1 MLRIRDLA
9 VVCVVVCLTLGIA
22 ARSEASFITAPD
34 FVVTQAPDGFSF
46 DGHFN
51 QDNDVA
57 LIEFSIDFQSTF
69 QVLVTSFNE
78 LNGFNP
84 NLFLLNTDGTQA
96 EGLDAEG
103 TPIEVNNQD
112 AGNSPLIA
120 TIAKGSY
127 VLAITQQFNLPNITS
142 PGFSMDDSPFY
153 TCDFLEASTGC
164 TGFIDPFVDTFPT
177 PRSNRVA
184 GSVAITSLEQPA
196 PVPEP
201 GTLTLLAGGLGA
213 LAARRR
219 RRRASNE
226 QRVLPVVTLGQSR
239 R

>member
-1 MLRIRDLA
+1 M
-9 VVCVVVCLTLGIA
+9 
-22 ARSEASFITAPD
+22 
-34 FVVTQAPDGFSF
+34 VVTQAADGFSF
-46 DGHFN
+46 HGHFN

-84 NLFLLNTDGTQA
+84 NLFLLNPDGTQA
-96 EGLDAEG
+96 EGLDAEA

-127 VLAITQQFNLPNITS
+127 VLAVGQQFNLPNITN

-153 TCDFLEASTGC
+153 YVRSFWKSQPVARGSSIPLSTHFLRRARTES
-164 TGFIDPFVDTFPT
+164 
-177 PRSNRVA
+177 
-184 GSVAITSLEQPA
+184 PA
-196 PVPEP
+196 P
-201 GTLTLLAGGLGA
+201 L
-213 LAARRR
+213 
-219 RRRASNE
+219 
-226 QRVLPVVTLGQSR
+226 
-239 R
+239 

>member
-1 MLRIRDLA
+1 MLGIRGLLVA
-9 VVCVVVCLTLGIA
+9 CVAVCVTLGIA
-22 ARSEASFITAPD
+22 ARSEASILTPPD
-34 FVVTQAPDGFSF
+34 FVVTQTPDGFSF

-57 LIEFSIDFQSTF
+57 LIEFSLDFQSTF
-69 QVLVTSFNE
+69 QVLITSFND

-96 EGLDAEG
+96 QGLDAEG
-103 TPIEVNNQD
+103 NAIEVNNQD

-120 TIAKGSY
+120 TMAKGTY
-127 VLAITQQFNLPNITS
+127 VLAISQQLNLPNITS

-153 TCDFLEASTGC
+153 TCDFLEVSTDC

-184 GSVAITSLEQPA
+184 GGVVITSLEQPA

-201 GTLTLLAGGLGA
+201 GTLALVATALGGAVLRRH
-213 LAARRR
+213 RRR
-219 RRRASNE
+219 GSD
-226 QRVLPVVTLGQSR
+226 V
-239 R
+239 